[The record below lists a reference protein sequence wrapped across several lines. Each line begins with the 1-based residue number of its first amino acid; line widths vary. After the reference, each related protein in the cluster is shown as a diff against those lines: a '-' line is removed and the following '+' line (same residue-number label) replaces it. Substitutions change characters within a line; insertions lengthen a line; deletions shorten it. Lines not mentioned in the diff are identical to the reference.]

1 LTAVTTPDAPE
12 VAPSAGALGGLA
24 RFFDRHPR
32 LRLWSFLTGPLLWLV
47 VAYVGSLV
55 LMLSTS
61 LHPIDE
67 FTSQPLR
74 SSWTLSNLRD
84 LVDFSG
90 PYPTKILRTIGVAAA
105 VTILDIVLAVPI
117 AFFFVKVIT
126 PKWRRIAVVAVLMPL
141 WASYVVKVYAWR
153 TLLNPEGGVLAKS
166 VGSSPGFSLV
176 SLVLVLA
183 YLWLPYMI
191 LPVMSGL
198 ERLPDSL
205 LEASADLGGSAT
217 RTLRSVVLPLLVP
230 SIAAGSIFTFSLS
243 LGDYISVKLVGGT
256 TDVIGAVVERQLS
269 TNLPF
274 AAAMAIGSIVVMA
287 AYLTGVRR
295 LGAFDSL

>member
-1 LTAVTTPDAPE
+1 LTAVVTPESAP
-12 VAPSAGALGGLA
+12 APRAAGGLGGVA

-32 LRLWSFLTGPLLWLV
+32 LRLWSFLSGPMLWLV
-47 VAYVGSLV
+47 VAYIGSLI

-61 LHPIDE
+61 LHPIDD
-67 FTSQPLR
+67 FTSEPITSR
-74 SSWTLSNLRD
+74 WTLSNFRQ
-84 LVDFSG
+84 LVDLSG
-90 PYPTKILRTIGVAAA
+90 PYPTKILRTIGIAAA
-105 VTILDIVLAVPI
+105 VTVIDMVLAVPL
-117 AFFFVKVIT
+117 AFFFVKVLR
-126 PKWRRIAVVAVLMPL
+126 PRWRRIAVVAVLMPL
-141 WASYVVKVYAWR
+141 WASYIVKVYAWR

-166 VGSSPGFSLV
+166 VRASPGFSLA

-205 LEASADLGGSAT
+205 LEASADLGGRAG
-217 RTLRSVVLPLLVP
+217 RTLRSVVVPLLVP

-243 LGDYISVKLVGGT
+243 LGDYISVKIVGGT
-256 TDVIGAVVERQLS
+256 TDVIGSTVERQLS

-274 AAAMAIGSIVVMA
+274 AAALAVGSIAVMGC
-287 AYLTGVRR
+287 YLTGVRR

>member
-1 LTAVTTPDAPE
+1 MTLVTAPE
-12 VAPSAGALGGLA
+12 PPALPAGAFGGVA

-32 LRLWSFLTGPLLWLV
+32 LRLWSFLTGPMLWLV

-61 LHPIDE
+61 LHPIDD
-67 FTSQPLR
+67 FTSQPIR
-74 SSWTLSNLRD
+74 STWTLANFRE

-90 PYPTKILRTIGVAAA
+90 PYPTKILRTIGVAAS
-105 VTILDIVLAVPI
+105 VTVIDVVLAVPL
-117 AFFFVKVIT
+117 AFCFVKVVR
-126 PKWRRIAVVAVLMPL
+126 PRWRRIAVVAVLMPL
-141 WASYVVKVYAWR
+141 WASYIVKVYAWR
-153 TLLNPEGGVLAKS
+153 TLLNPEGGVLRKS
-166 VGSSPGFSLV
+166 LSASPGFSLF
-176 SLVLVLA
+176 SLILVLS

-198 ERLPDSL
+198 EKLPDSL
-205 LEASADLGGSAT
+205 LEASADLGGRAG

-230 SIAAGSIFTFSLS
+230 SVAAGSIFTFSLS

-256 TDVIGAVVERQLS
+256 TDVIGSTVERQLS

-274 AAAMAIGSIVVMA
+274 AAALAVGSIAVMGC
-287 AYLTGVRR
+287 YLTGVRR

>member
-1 LTAVTTPDAPE
+1 MTTATTPEPN
-12 VAPSAGALGGLA
+12 VLPRGAGAFGGLA
-24 RFFDRHPR
+24 RFFDRRPR
-32 LRLWSFLTGPLLWLV
+32 LRLWSFLAGPMLWLV
-47 VAYVGSLV
+47 VAYIGSLI

-67 FTSQPLR
+67 FTSQPLK
-74 SSWTLSNLRD
+74 SVWTLANFRD
-84 LVDFSG
+84 LFTG
-90 PYPTKILRTIGVAAA
+90 PYPTKILRTIGVALA
-105 VTILDIVLAVPI
+105 VTIVDMVLAVPL
-117 AFFFVKVIT
+117 AFFFVKVIS
-126 PKWRRIAVVAVLMPL
+126 PRWRRIAVVAVLMPL
-141 WASYVVKVYAWR
+141 WASYIVKVYAWR

-166 VGSSPGFSLV
+166 VKSSPGFSLL

-205 LEASADLGGSAT
+205 LEASADLGGKAG
-217 RTLRSVVLPLLVP
+217 RTLRSVVLPMLVP
-230 SIAAGSIFTFSLS
+230 SVAAGSIFTFSLS

-256 TDVIGAVVERQLS
+256 TDVIGSTVERQLS

-274 AAAMAIGSIVVMA
+274 AAALAVGSIAIMGC
-287 AYLTGVRR
+287 YLTGVRR